1 MGKPYGEQDINF
13 ERAEIGVQSNLFQIN
28 ECGGDLNCRQFH
40 FTETIPG
47 VYSSKQARQELLS
60 YIKKQGYHFS
70 NPSDEERI
78 RNGNLEDICDVSGEY
93 IYIEK

>member
-1 MGKPYGEQDINF
+1 MFNDWGKQDITTPKAQISVLSWMF
-13 ERAEIGVQSNLFQIN
+13 EIWEV
-28 ECGGDLNCRQFH
+28 GGDLNNREFK

-47 VYSSKQARQELLS
+47 VYSSKQARNELLS

-70 NPSDEERI
+70 NTSDEARI
-78 RNGNLEDICDVSGEY
+78 RNGNLEDITDVDGEY

>member
-1 MGKPYGEQDINF
+1 MFNDWGKQDITSPKAQISVYDYKF
-13 ERAEIGVQSNLFQIN
+13 EIWEV
-28 ECGGDLNCRQFH
+28 GGDLNNRKFE

-47 VYSSKQARQELLS
+47 VYSSKQARNELLS

-70 NPSDEERI
+70 NPSDEARI
-78 RNGNLEDICDVSGEY
+78 RNGNLKDINNVSGEY

>member
-1 MGKPYGEQDINF
+1 MFNDWGKQEINTPTAQISVMNDEF
-13 ERAEIGVQSNLFQIN
+13 EIWEV
-28 ECGGDLNCRQFH
+28 GGDHNNRIFK

-47 VYSSKQARQELLS
+47 VYSSKQARNELLS

-70 NPSDEERI
+70 NPSDEARI
-78 RNGNLEDICDVSGEY
+78 RNGNLEDITNVSGEY

>member
-1 MGKPYGEQDINF
+1 M
-13 ERAEIGVQSNLFQIN
+13 IGVNKILLHRKHKLVFFSWMFEIW
-28 ECGGDLNCRQFH
+28 EVGGELNNRRFE

-47 VYSSKQARQELLS
+47 VYSSKQARNELLS

-70 NPSDEERI
+70 NPSDEARI
-78 RNGNLEDICDVSGEY
+78 RNGNLEDITDVDGEY